1 MTLAEEEIEK
11 NVKLLQN
18 ENPALRQLALEQ
30 LAQFTDNHQ
39 VVDAIIKSLQDKDK
53 DVRSYAAD
61 ILGDTTE
68 RQALIALSH
77 TLEDTAWEVRQS
89 TISSFG
95 KIKNPDTVPFIVN
108 ALKDD
113 HPQVRYSAAKE
124 LKKFTSP
131 SVIRPLFEALKDDTE
146 SVREEAKSTLLNFSV
161 NVPASMVAGFLL
173 DANKLVRE
181 VVVEFLTLR
190 VEGNPTSHLEK
201 ACQDKE
207 WEIRSLALKEL
218 SKVIQQFEEK
228 DSRHVEIN
236 IAALKDENAKVRY
249 QAISNLGLLND
260 PNSLESLGEIA
271 RNDEDSNN
279 RLMAT
284 ETMTSI
290 RRALRLEE

>member
-1 MTLAEEEIEK
+1 MTEEEIVK
-11 NVKLLQN
+11 NIKLMQN

-30 LAQFTDNHQ
+30 LAQFTGNHQ
-39 VVDAIIKSLQDKDK
+39 AVDAIIKSLQDNDK

-61 ILGDTTE
+61 ILGETSE

-77 TLEDTAWEVRQS
+77 SLEDTAWEVRKS

-95 KIKNPDTVPFIVN
+95 KIKNPDTVPFIVT
-108 ALKDD
+108 ALKDE

-124 LKKFTSP
+124 LKRFTSP
-131 SVIRPLFEALKDDTE
+131 SVIRPLFEALKDETE

-173 DANKLVRE
+173 DTNKLVRE
-181 VVVEFLTLR
+181 VVVEFLTSR
-190 VEGNPTSHLEK
+190 VEGNPIPHLER

-207 WEIRSLALKEL
+207 WDIRFLALKEL
-218 SKVIQQFEEK
+218 SKVIQKLEGT
-228 DSRHVEIN
+228 DSELVEIN
-236 IAALKDENAKVRY
+236 LSALNDENARVRY

-260 PNSLESLGEIA
+260 PNSLDLLGEIA
-271 RNDEDSNN
+271 INDEDSNN

>member
-1 MTLAEEEIEK
+1 MTEEEIVK

-39 VVDAIIKSLQDKDK
+39 VVDAVIKSLQDNDK

-61 ILGDTTE
+61 ILGETTE

-77 TLEDTAWEVRQS
+77 SLEDTAWEVRQS

-95 KIKNPDTVPFIVN
+95 KIKNPDTVPFIVT
-108 ALKDD
+108 ALKDE

-131 SVIRPLFEALKDDTE
+131 SVIRPLFETLKDEAE

-181 VVVEFLTLR
+181 VVVEFLTSR
-190 VEGNPTSHLEK
+190 VEGNPTPHLER

-207 WEIRSLALKEL
+207 WDVRFLALKEL
-218 SKVIQQFEEK
+218 SKVIQKLEGTDVK
-228 DSRHVEIN
+228 LVEIN
-236 IAALKDENAKVRY
+236 LSALNDENARVRY

-260 PNSLESLGEIA
+260 SSALDPLGEIA
-271 RNDEDSNN
+271 RNDKDSNN